1 MPMTHLTHDTSDTG
15 PVSAPLSSLGRRIL
29 RSEMDDGGQKQEYR
43 GNVFPSSDIDSDTS

>member
-1 MPMTHLTHDTSDTG
+1 MPMTHDTFDTG
-15 PVSAPLSSLGRRIL
+15 PVSAPRSSPGLRVSIL